1 MTEPGKAAEHTF
13 RNISFGDPVMH
24 TFSLQSSGGSDTI
37 DRYSSVSRK

>member
-24 TFSLQSSGGSDTI
+24 TFSLQSSGGSDKIIGNT
-37 DRYSSVSRK
+37 SESRK